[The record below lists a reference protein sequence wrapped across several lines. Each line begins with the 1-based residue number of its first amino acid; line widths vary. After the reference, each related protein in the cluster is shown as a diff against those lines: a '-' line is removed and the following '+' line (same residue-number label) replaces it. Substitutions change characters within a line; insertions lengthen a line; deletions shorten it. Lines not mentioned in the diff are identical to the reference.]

1 MEKNVKGR
9 SAKYFGTLIYRVF
22 GFDVRRG
29 TEEEVMRKSY
39 KARKAV

>member
-9 SAKYFGTLIYRVF
+9 STKYFGALIYRVF

-29 TEEEVMRKSY
+29 TEEVMRKSY